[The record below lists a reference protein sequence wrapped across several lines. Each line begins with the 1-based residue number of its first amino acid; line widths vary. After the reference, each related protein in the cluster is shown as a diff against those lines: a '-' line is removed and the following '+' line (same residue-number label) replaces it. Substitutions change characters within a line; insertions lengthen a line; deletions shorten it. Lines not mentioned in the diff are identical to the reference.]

1 MEGLSGLRMLEAK
14 FPDVQSN
21 RLATVHQ
28 PLYLKLQRGN
38 LFNRKLA
45 RLETTSRSE
54 NTEASNMKRTI
65 ALVLLAFLAVG
76 SSTHL
81 PALATPSP
89 IHEVIAANPAPNSST
104 LQSRDVFY
112 LSDRFG
118 FRFVSPRNYVIT
130 PASTNPPTKPNPPLE
145 VLEVW
150 QQADFLN
157 RDNQPEAPP
166 IISITIYSNSKQL
179 PLTSWKGELSRNDDR
194 PLTVDGQKAIAYTS
208 TGLYESDNVLLSSP
222 DGRYVFRLQG
232 AYLQKNDSIRQVFQE
247 IVKTFTFDVIA
258 STGSPNQWRI
268 NYSRLKSLLAAGDWR
283 GADVET
289 RAIFWRL
296 VKLQGQ
302 GADLLY
308 GSKSLLN
315 SLPCEDFRT
324 LDTLWSKASKGR
336 FGYSAQKRIWQ
347 QTASQTTNPKA
358 QVEQFGQAVGWRRTQ
373 PLPENNPFGIVLA
386 GTRWRLD
393 SELNSTAAAPTGQ
406 FPWGGISSNLL
417 SDILSEPGCGSCT
430 TDAIY
435 LADERYYDYVPA
447 LFTKLN
453 QCQVR

>member
-1 MEGLSGLRMLEAK
+1 
-14 FPDVQSN
+14 
-21 RLATVHQ
+21 
-28 PLYLKLQRGN
+28 
-38 LFNRKLA
+38 
-45 RLETTSRSE
+45 
-54 NTEASNMKRTI
+54 MKRTI
-65 ALVLLAFLAVG
+65 ALGLLTFLAVG

-81 PALATPSP
+81 SALP
-89 IHEVIAANPAPNSST
+89 IRAPTHEVVTANPVPNTST

-112 LSDRFG
+112 LSDRYG
-118 FRFVSPRNYVIT
+118 FRFVSPRGYVIT
-130 PASTNPPTKPNPPLE
+130 PTSTIQSTKPSPPLQ

-157 RDNQPEAPP
+157 RENLAETPP
-166 IISITIYSNSKQL
+166 IISITIYDNSKRL

-194 PLTVDGQKAIAYTS
+194 SLTVAGQKAIAYTS
-208 TGLYESDNVLLSSP
+208 TGLYDSDNVLFSSP
-222 DGRYVFRLQG
+222 DSRYVFRLKG
-232 AYLQKNDSIRQVFQE
+232 AYLQNNDSIRQVFQE
-247 IVKTFTFDVIA
+247 IVKSFTFDVIA

-296 VKLQGQ
+296 MKLQGQ

-308 GSKSLLN
+308 GSKSVFDR
-315 SLPCEDFRT
+315 LPCEDLRSI
-324 LDTLWSKASKGR
+324 DTLWSQASKGR
-336 FGYSAQKRIWQ
+336 FGYTAQHRIWQ
-347 QTASQTTNPKA
+347 QTASRTTNPKA
-358 QVEQFGQAVGWRRTQ
+358 RVEQFGQVAGWRRSQ
-373 PLPENNPFGIVLA
+373 PLPEDNPFGIVLA

-406 FPWGGISSNLL
+406 FPWAGVSSHLL
-417 SDILSEPGCGSCT
+417 SDILSELGCGSCT

-453 QCQVR
+453 QCKVR

>member
-1 MEGLSGLRMLEAK
+1 M
-14 FPDVQSN
+14 
-21 RLATVHQ
+21 
-28 PLYLKLQRGN
+28 
-38 LFNRKLA
+38 
-45 RLETTSRSE
+45 
-54 NTEASNMKRTI
+54 I
-65 ALVLLAFLAVG
+65 ALGLLAFLAV
-76 SSTHL
+76 SSSIHL

-89 IHEVIAANPAPNSST
+89 THEVIAANPAPISST
-104 LQSRDVFY
+104 LQNRDVFY
-112 LSDRFG
+112 LSDFYG
-118 FRFVSPRNYVIT
+118 FRFVSPRGYVIT
-130 PASTNPPTKPNPPLE
+130 PTSTIQSTKPSPPLQ

-150 QQADFLN
+150 HQPDFLN
-157 RDNQPEAPP
+157 RENLPETPP
-166 IISITIYSNSKQL
+166 IISITVYDNSKRL

-194 PLTVDGQKAIAYTS
+194 SLTVAGQKAIAYTS
-208 TGLYESDNVLLSSP
+208 TGLYDSDNVLFSSP
-222 DGRYVFRLQG
+222 DNRYVFRLRG
-232 AYLQKNDSIRQVFQE
+232 AYLQTNDSIRQVFQD

-258 STGSPNQWRI
+258 STSPKQWRI

-308 GSKSLLN
+308 GSKSLLDR
-315 SLPCEDFRT
+315 LPCEDLRT
-324 LDTLWSKASKGR
+324 IDSLWSQASKGR

-347 QTASQTTNPKA
+347 QIASRTTNPKA
-358 QVEQFGQAVGWRRTQ
+358 RVEQFGQAVGWRRPQ
-373 PLPENNPFGIVLA
+373 PLPEDNPFGIVLA

-393 SELNSTAAAPTGQ
+393 SELNSTATAPTGQ
-406 FPWGGISSNLL
+406 FPWGGISSHIL
-417 SDILSEPGCGSCT
+417 SDILSELSCGSCT

-453 QCQVR
+453 QCKVR